1 MLKSRITETVLS
13 STPRWMQVALLGA
26 AILAAAIL
34 YVSSNWLIERF
45 TETQSNEA
53 QLRATLYSGNVTSLL
68 QQQSLVPLLLARDP
82 IFTSALQ
89 LREFSNTS
97 QRLIEFAEEIRAEA
111 IHLLDLEGR
120 AVASS
125 DRRKLGTSYSEQ
137 PYFVHARR
145 ENGTIFTV
153 TDNEISTGSLKFHY
167 ARGIISGNETLG
179 IIVVEVN
186 MRQLEESWRKRRDL
200 VVITDSQ
207 DNIILSSRPGWNNL
221 NLSEVL
227 TGEPNSQTEIQE
239 RVTADQKPVLRLDNG
254 AFLRSETAIGFR
266 GWRLNY
272 FSALSNI
279 RLQVIGALAV
289 ELMVMAL
296 LVAIVLFF
304 VSRQTRRESKLIAFE
319 SSQLRALNA
328 RLSEEIAERQ
338 RVEKNLQNAELS
350 LEQASK
356 LAAMG
361 QMSAAVS
368 HELNQPLAAMRTY
381 LAGARLLIQ
390 RKHPEEALSSFH
402 RIDDLIERMGTIT
415 KQLKSY
421 ARKGHENLKPVDL
434 RDAIDGSLSMMSPQL
449 SVTEV
454 EIRKS
459 LPTQP
464 VMVLADPV
472 RLDQIIVN
480 LLRNALDA
488 VSVEERPVIDIL
500 LVEGRQAS
508 LSVRDNG
515 SGIADPEQLFEP
527 FYTTKQPGD
536 GVGLGLAISAGI
548 ASELGGRLIA
558 RNADPKGAVFE
569 LQLPRADMVTT
580 KAAE

>member
-1 MLKSRITETVLS
+1 MLKPRITETVSTS
-13 STPRWMQVALLGA
+13 SPRWVRLALVGS
-26 AILAAAIL
+26 AIAAAAIL
-34 YVSSNWLIERF
+34 YISSNLLIDRF
-45 TETQSNEA
+45 TATQRNEA

-89 LREFSNTS
+89 SRDFTNTS
-97 QRLIEFAEEIRAEA
+97 QRLIEFADEIRAEA
-111 IHLLDLEGR
+111 VHLLDMDGR
-120 AVASS
+120 TVASS
-125 DRRKLGTSYSEQ
+125 DRREIGTSYSEL
-137 PYFVHARR
+137 PYFIHARR

-153 TDNEISTGSLKFHY
+153 TDSDVADSYPKFHY
-167 ARGIISGNETLG
+167 ARSIVSGGNTLG
-179 IIVVEVN
+179 VIVVQVN
-186 MRQLEESWRKRRDL
+186 MRQLEDSWRKRRDL
-200 VVITDSQ
+200 VVITNSQ
-207 DNIILSSRPGWNNL
+207 DQIILSSMQSWYNRD
-221 NLSEVL
+221 LSEVL
-227 TGEPNSQTEIQE
+227 TGVPLTQGDGQD
-239 RVTADQKPVLRLDNG
+239 RVTAEQQPILRLNSG
-254 AFLRSETAIGFR
+254 SFLRSETPIGFR

-272 FSALSNI
+272 FSTLNSV
-279 RLQVIGALAV
+279 RSQVIGALAV

-296 LVAIVLFF
+296 LIALALFF
-304 VSRQTRRESKLIAFE
+304 VSRQTRRESKMIAFE

-328 RLSEEIAERQ
+328 RLSEEVAERQ

-356 LAAMG
+356 LAALG

-390 RKHPEEALSSFH
+390 RKHFEEALSSFH

-421 ARKGHENLKPVDL
+421 ARKGQDDLKAVDL
-434 RDAIDGSLSMMSPQL
+434 RDAVDGSLAMMSPQL
-449 SVTEV
+449 SETKV
-454 EIRKS
+454 EIRKN

-480 LLRNALDA
+480 LLRNAVDA
-488 VSVEERPVIDIL
+488 VAVEDRPVIDIL
-500 LVEGRQAS
+500 LVGGRQAT

-527 FYTTKQPGD
+527 FYTTKQPGE

-548 ASELGGRLIA
+548 ASELGGRLVA

-569 LQLPRADMVTT
+569 LQLPKADMTSVR
-580 KAAE
+580 AAE